1 MKEEWLL
8 KRVAIIDIGSKSIK
22 FFVGEKQEDGTIK
35 TLLDTNDIAALGEGL
50 SKTGRISDEAL
61 ERNAQSVK
69 NFAEK
74 AKELEAE
81 KIVAVG
87 TMALRSAENSADFV
101 ARVKELC
108 GVEVQIIPGEEEARL
123 SYLAVL
129 SGLSLQDGELV
140 IFDTGGGSTEF
151 IFGQGTELKNRFSVN
166 LGSNRITEM
175 FFTDDPVKEGSV
187 EAALAQ
193 IDKEFAEAGVCGK
206 PAQLVGMGGTVTSM
220 GAVRH
225 MMDKYKPEIIQGSA
239 LTKLDVEEQLAAYAK
254 RTVEERR
261 AIPGLQPKRA
271 DVILTG
277 ACILKVIMERLNAP
291 QLTISDRGLRHGL
304 AFDLLNK

>member
-1 MKEEWLL
+1 M

-22 FFVGEKQEDGTIK
+22 FFVGEKQADGTIK

-74 AKELEAE
+74 AKELKAD

-108 GVEVQIIPGEEEARL
+108 GVEVQVIPGEEEARL

-193 IDKEFAEAGVCGK
+193 IDKEFAEAGVNGK

>member
-129 SGLSLQDGELV
+129 SGLSLQEGELV

-193 IDKEFAEAGVCGK
+193 IDKEFAEAGVSGC

-277 ACILKVIMERLNAP
+277 ACILKVIMERLNAS